1 MKLEPTDQLLS
12 RIDALLTSQNKH
24 LLFERVM
31 GLCDNPTQY
40 AREIYWPEHILGN
53 HEYDPEVDDPFVE
66 RTLENYMH
74 GTPNNNNP
82 FNCSYLTHDSNCVAL
97 CVACGERGTDSVT
110 QLFCRSCDAM
120 NEDERIERYSDPVSH
135 GASSCFYTEFHQTNP
150 DLPAPLSVSHVH
162 SQPMVS

>member
-12 RIDALLTSQNKH
+12 RIDSLLSTNQRLSR
-24 LLFERVM
+24 FERVM

-40 AREIYWPEHILGN
+40 AREIYWPEHILEN

-66 RTLENYMH
+66 RLLENYMH
-74 GTPNNNNP
+74 GTPINNNP
-82 FNCSYLTHDSNCVAL
+82 FNCSDSNCVAL
-97 CVACGERGTDSVT
+97 CVACRERGTDSVT
-110 QLFCRSCDAM
+110 QLFCRTCEAM
-120 NEDERIERYSDPVSH
+120 NEDERIERYSDPASH

-162 SQPMVS
+162 IQPMVG